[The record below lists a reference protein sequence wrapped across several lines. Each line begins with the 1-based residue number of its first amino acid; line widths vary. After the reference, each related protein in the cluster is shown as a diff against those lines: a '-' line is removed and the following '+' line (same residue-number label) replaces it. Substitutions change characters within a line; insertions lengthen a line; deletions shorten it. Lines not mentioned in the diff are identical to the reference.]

1 MELYYK
7 GSIRRLSGYGMA
19 YANFDKAVGED
30 KIGQKETTAVP
41 DSHLIVHSMNEEGRA
56 FQSSVRSL
64 QYSARSDWS
73 GQLQGLRYAAPL
85 LQAHF
90 RCLGRR
96 VCSCHAGKRLR

>member
-41 DSHLIVHSMNEEGRA
+41 DSHLIVHSMNEEGIDFSFFFFEKEDRYFVRKGEEIHHKHEGNA
-56 FQSSVRSL
+56 FGFELTFSV
-64 QYSARSDWS
+64 
-73 GQLQGLRYAAPL
+73 
-85 LQAHF
+85 
-90 RCLGRR
+90 
-96 VCSCHAGKRLR
+96 KE